1 MIGVELI
8 SEHGPDKPFVTNLQ
22 HECLNRGLMLL
33 TCGIGGNVIRWIPP
47 VNVSR
52 SEIDEA
58 IDIFDQSLNSVMEKR
73 ETVAL
78 TS

>member
-1 MIGVELI
+1 
-8 SEHGPDKPFVTNLQ
+8 
-22 HECLNRGLMLL
+22 MLL

-58 IDIFDQSLNSVMEKR
+58 IEIFDYSMNSVMENR
-73 ETVAL
+73 ATVAL

>member
-1 MIGVELI
+1 
-8 SEHGPDKPFVTNLQ
+8 
-22 HECLNRGLMLL
+22 MLL

-58 IDIFDQSLNSVMEKR
+58 IDIFDQCLNSVMEKR

>member
-1 MIGVELI
+1 
-8 SEHGPDKPFVTNLQ
+8 SLQ
-22 HECLNRGLMLL
+22 HECLHQGLMLL

-58 IDIFDQSLNSVMEKR
+58 IDIFDKSLNSVMESQAG
-73 ETVAL
+73 VAL